1 MLQLATFPFLNILHN
16 PCLLKLRMQQRKNH
30 IMAESAWRLFLFV
43 VVTLFFY
50 ATVYDMFYAVLV
62 ALTLIGLAEVV
73 WSLLSLLYNVGI
85 WAFFE
90 LHKKDDQ
97 A

>member
-16 PCLLKLRMQQRKNH
+16 PCLLKLHMQQRKNH

-43 VVTLFFY
+43 LVTLMFY
-50 ATVYDMFYAVLV
+50 ATEYDMMLSVLT
-62 ALTLIGLAEVV
+62 ALALIGLAEVV
-73 WSLLSLLYNVGI
+73 WSFFSLLYHVGI

-90 LHKKDDQ
+90 LQKKDDQ
-97 A
+97 V